1 MFELYGHLIDVYT
14 QVKWKS
20 FGYEKTPIRNSL
32 GKAAMVHG
40 SSDMLWSYVSI

>member
-1 MFELYGHLIDVYT
+1 MFDLYVHLIDVYT

-20 FGYEKTPIRNSL
+20 LGYEKTPTRNSL
-32 GKAAMVHG
+32 GRAAIMHD